1 MATEVTF
8 DPQGTPT
15 GVIDTYYKAQD
26 QRMSMMEPS
35 QILKRQ
41 KLAQQLDEQKLA
53 QWQVE
58 APLRDLQ
65 VQTNMAEAGTK
76 LYATQ
81 DTLTST
87 RDLEQNSP
95 QIIQM
100 MKDADIIENDS
111 EGDPKYDS
119 NFVKW
124 GKVVSTLS
132 PYSNTAKGKSMLEAA
147 KAQQMNYRM
156 SYANVLDFKE
166 KKLLKQQRIQAMS
179 NRPEH
184 PVTEQDITDLQAAGV
199 DTSGMQMKN
208 TYRFTYDQNTG
219 KPIAWSQPSMIN
231 RASDE
236 QGDVAM
242 FKEQGQQR
250 AQKASQFLNDIDT
263 AAGKATERRAI
274 IGNIIDLYKRGAIT
288 GAGTAEINTIRGY
301 LVRAGV
307 ADPDSLAT
315 DEQVE
320 AFLDRIVVED
330 RREFGKG
337 TGALSDGETAMFVRA
352 TANPNRQP
360 ATNMAILA
368 FIDEAM
374 ERAEKLQ
381 QYALNLR
388 IENPKMSDYEI
399 HVKTLEERRK
409 MPLKSAQRMFEASA
423 PKRNQSTSRQSGS
436 VAQPQFDSQSLI
448 QQARKNVQGQ

>member
-26 QRMSMMEPS
+26 QRMSMMERS
-35 QILKRQ
+35 QSLKRQ

-58 APLRDLQ
+58 APLRQKQFDANL
-65 VQTNMAEAGTK
+65 AESGNK
-76 LYATQ
+76 LYAQNYITEK
-81 DTLTST
+81 TLE
-87 RDLEQNSP
+87 LNSKGP
-95 QIIQM
+95 EFIKM
-100 MKDADIIENDS
+100 MDEADVVNVDKDGDND
-111 EGDPKYDS
+111 Y
-119 NFVKW
+119 NNNYLKW
-124 GKVVSTLS
+124 SRIASALS
-132 PYSNTAKGKSMLEAA
+132 PYSSTAKGK
-147 KAQQMNYRM
+147 QMIDQ
-156 SYANVLDFKE
+156 ANFNQTKFAVLNANMMDLKE
-166 KKLLKQQRIQAMS
+166 KRLVKQTRLLAMQQK
-179 NRPEH
+179 PER
-184 PVTEQDITDLQAAGV
+184 PVTPQDITDLQEAGV
-199 DTSGMQMKN
+199 DTSGMQMNN
-208 TYRFTYDQNTG
+208 TYRLTYDPATG